1 MKIERQIT
9 NLLGHNKSRITSLPC
24 SIVNSI
30 KINSD
35 NFHFN
40 IWNIIN
46 IYLDKTTIDK
56 YNYNVYECMITQ
68 Q

>member
-9 NLLGHNKSRITSLPC
+9 NLLGHNKSRITSLQW
-24 SIVNSI
+24 SIVNST

-35 NFHFN
+35 NFCFN

-46 IYLDKTTIDK
+46 IYLDKTTTDK
-56 YNYNVYECMITQ
+56 YNYNVCECMITQ